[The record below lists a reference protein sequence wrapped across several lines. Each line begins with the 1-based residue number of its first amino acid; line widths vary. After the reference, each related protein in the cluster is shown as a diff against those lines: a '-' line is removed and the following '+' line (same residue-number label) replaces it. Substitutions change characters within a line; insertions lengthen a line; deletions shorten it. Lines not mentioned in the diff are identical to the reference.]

1 MGAPVEKI
9 VTNTQNNLIYG
20 KNNMINLRIIKEN
33 NKNVLQISN
42 NLNYD
47 AYWNH

>member
-1 MGAPVEKI
+1 
-9 VTNTQNNLIYG
+9 
-20 KNNMINLRIIKEN
+20 MINLRIIKEN

-47 AYWNH
+47 IYLSH